1 MSSIRGFM
9 FNLEKGLEYINK
21 KFWCAMIYINKIINQ
36 DWFQFLIYVVT
47 AGVIVLYLYS
57 LYRGLI

>member
-1 MSSIRGFM
+1 M

-47 AGVIVLYLYS
+47 TAVIVFFLYS